1 MVKAPPEILYFV
13 KQILRKKPTDLYYHD
28 KRLEMYHKTAKREF
42 SESNFA
48 LYEKYDEFMLAET
61 LAKATRDKNLQVLIG
76 LTRFL
81 GKDWAD
87 VTKDDIQSL
96 VAKINQKYT
105 DERGKETNTSF
116 DQKKILKLFVRW
128 VKLGHRDKLKVG
140 DPPEIQNVRL
150 KKPDDK
156 LSREELISEEDL
168 IKLLHACGGN
178 LRDKAFIDVHYEAAT
193 RPGEILNLQLKHVTF
208 DKYGAVIK
216 VDGKTGTRPI
226 RIVRSAPSLNQ
237 WIKSHPYNNDKSSP
251 LWISLSRSNFGDA
264 LSYRAANKI
273 IKTRAEIAGLG
284 KRVFLNLFRHSSAT
298 ETANFLTEAQ
308 LKKRHGWTKDSKM
321 AGRYTH
327 LVNAD
332 VESAI
337 LKHYGIVQEET
348 KLKPPKICHVCNFVN
363 DSESSECSNC
373 DKPLDLKTALEK
385 QEMENMEKDVQMKKI
400 ENLEKAVEKLVDIVS
415 PSNSSKFLVHADE
428 HKKQLLLQSLQ
439 KEHPVV
445 QLDDTRYIIGK
456 HMPALFRFVSE
467 RKN

>member
-1 MVKAPPEILYFV
+1 MVKAPPVILYFV

-61 LAKATRDKNLQVLIG
+61 LAKATRDKNLQVVIG
-76 LTRFL
+76 LTRLF
-81 GKDWAD
+81 GKDWVD
-87 VTKDDIQSL
+87 VTKSDIQTL

-150 KKPDDK
+150 KKPADK
-156 LSREELISEEDL
+156 LSREDLISEEDR

-178 LRDKAFIDVHYEAAT
+178 LRDKAFIDVHLEAAT

-226 RIVRSAPSLNQ
+226 RIVRSAPNLNQ
-237 WIKSHPYNNDKSSP
+237 WLKSHPFNNDKSSP

-264 LSYRAANKI
+264 MSYRAANKL

-337 LKHYGIVQEET
+337 LKHYGIAQEET
-348 KLKPPKICHVCNFVN
+348 KLKPPKICQVCSFVN
-363 DSESSECSNC
+363 DSDSSECSNC
-373 DKPLDLKTALEK
+373 NKPLDLKTAIEIEESK
-385 QEMENMEKDVQMKKI
+385 EKDVKNLKKI
-400 ENLEKAVEKLVDIVS
+400 AEKISKRSDEQEKVIKMLVTKLQGLEDKYTETLIETFED
-415 PSNSSKFLVHADE
+415 
-428 HKKQLLLQSLQ
+428 KKDQ
-439 KEHPVV
+439 
-445 QLDDTRYIIGK
+445 
-456 HMPALFRFVSE
+456 
-467 RKN
+467 

>member
-1 MVKAPPEILYFV
+1 
-13 KQILRKKPTDLYYHD
+13 
-28 KRLEMYHKTAKREF
+28 MYHKTAKREF

-61 LAKATRDKNLQVLIG
+61 LAKATRDKNLQVVIG
-76 LTRFL
+76 LTRLL
-81 GKDWAD
+81 GKDWID
-87 VTKDDIQSL
+87 VTKSDIQTL

-140 DPPEIQNVRL
+140 DPPEIQNVRI
-150 KKPDDK
+150 KKPADK
-156 LSREELISEEDL
+156 LSREELISEEDR

-178 LRDKAFIDVHYEAAT
+178 LRDKAFIDVHLEAGT
-193 RPGEILNLQLKHVTF
+193 RPGEILNLQLKHVMF

-237 WIKSHPYNNDKSSP
+237 WLKSHPFNNDKSSP

-264 LSYRAANKI
+264 LSYRAANRI
-273 IKTRAEIAGLG
+273 IKSRAEIAGLG

-337 LKHYGIVQEET
+337 LKHHGIVQEET
-348 KLKPPKICHVCNFVN
+348 NLKPPKICQVCSFVN
-363 DSESSECSNC
+363 DPESSECSNC
-373 DKPLDLKTALEK
+373 NKPLDLKTALNMQEDEK
-385 QEMENMEKDVQMKKI
+385 SKAELNSAEIRDLKVQ
-400 ENLEKAVEKLVDIVS
+400 LTDLQEKLKNEEEFSTENVVLQRAYKI
-415 PSNSSKFLVHADE
+415 LV
-428 HKKQLLLQSLQ
+428 KKLMQDKKSRKLIQ
-439 KEHPVV
+439 KHLGLKE
-445 QLDDTRYIIGK
+445 L
-456 HMPALFRFVSE
+456 
-467 RKN
+467 

>member
-1 MVKAPPEILYFV
+1 MVKAPPKNLYFMR
-13 KQILRKKPTDLYYHD
+13 QILRKKFGDLYD
-28 KRLEMYHKTAKREF
+28 LEKRLERSHKTARREF
-42 SESNFA
+42 SESNFV
-48 LYEKYDEFMLAET
+48 LFEKYDEFMLAET
-61 LAKATRDKNLQVLIG
+61 LAKATRDKNLQVVIG
-76 LTRFL
+76 LTRLL
-81 GKDWAD
+81 GKNWAD

-105 DERGKETNTSF
+105 DEKGKETNTSF
-116 DQKKILKLFVRW
+116 DYKKILKLFVRW
-128 VKLGHRDKLKVG
+128 VKLGHRDKAKVG
-140 DPPEIQNVRL
+140 DPPEIQNVKT
-150 KKPDDK
+150 KKPADK

-178 LRDKAFIDVHYEAAT
+178 LRDKAFIDVHLEAAT

-226 RIVRSAPSLNQ
+226 RLVRSAPSLNQ
-237 WIKSHPYNNDKSSP
+237 WLKSHPFKNDKSSP

-273 IKTRAEIAGLG
+273 IKTRAEIAVLD

-337 LKHYGIVQEET
+337 LKHHGIIQEEI
-348 KLKPPKICHVCNFVN
+348 KPKPPKICQVCNFVN
-363 DSESSECSNC
+363 DPESSECSNC
-373 DKPLDLKTALEK
+373 DKPLDLQTAISKEQK
-385 QEMENMEKDVQMKKI
+385 EKI
-400 ENLEKAVEKLVDIVS
+400 ENKKLEDKVSSLEKKVAES
-415 PSNSSKFLVHADE
+415 E
-428 HKKQLLLQSLQ
+428 HKWNHFIDSLME
-439 KEHPVV
+439 KWEKT
-445 QLDDTRYIIGK
+445 DEEY
-456 HMPALFRFVSE
+456 
-467 RKN
+467 KNKK

>member
-1 MVKAPPEILYFV
+1 
-13 KQILRKKPTDLYYHD
+13 
-28 KRLEMYHKTAKREF
+28 MYHKTAKREF

-48 LYEKYDEFMLAET
+48 LYEKYDGFMLAET
-61 LAKATRDKNLQVLIG
+61 LAKATRDKNLQVVIG
-76 LTRFL
+76 LTRLL
-81 GKDWAD
+81 GKDWVD
-87 VTKDDIQSL
+87 VTKSDIQTL

-150 KKPDDK
+150 KKPADK
-156 LSREELISEEDL
+156 LSREDLISEEDR

-178 LRDKAFIDVHYEAAT
+178 LRDKAFIDVHLEAAT
-193 RPGEILNLQLKHVTF
+193 RPGEILNLQLKHVMF

-237 WIKSHPYNNDKSSP
+237 WLKSHPFNNDKSSP

-264 LSYRAANKI
+264 LSYRGANKL

-337 LKHYGIVQEET
+337 LKHHGIILEET
-348 KLKPPKICHVCNFVN
+348 NLKPPKICQVCSFVN
-363 DSESSECSNC
+363 DPESSECSNC
-373 DKPLDLKTALEK
+373 DKPLDLKTALEIQEKEQDGK
-385 QEMENMEKDVQMKKI
+385 QREIEGLKENMDKIIEEKIGEYNQKFMK
-400 ENLEKAVEKLVDIVS
+400 NLEKMYDEQILASEKRLDAMDRAFE
-415 PSNSSKFLVHADE
+415 KKLDE
-428 HKKQLLLQSLQ
+428 IDKS
-439 KEHPVV
+439 
-445 QLDDTRYIIGK
+445 
-456 HMPALFRFVSE
+456 
-467 RKN
+467 

>member
-13 KQILRKKPTDLYYHD
+13 KQILRKKSTDLYYHD
-28 KRLEMYHKTAKREF
+28 KRLEMYRKTAKREF

-61 LAKATRDKNLQVLIG
+61 LAKATRDKNLQVVIG
-76 LTRFL
+76 LTRLF
-81 GKDWAD
+81 GKDWVD
-87 VTKDDIQSL
+87 VTKSDIQTL

-150 KKPDDK
+150 KKPADK
-156 LSREELISEEDL
+156 LSREDLISEEDR

-178 LRDKAFIDVHYEAAT
+178 LRDKAFIDVHLEAAT

-226 RIVRSAPSLNQ
+226 RIVRSAPILNQ
-237 WIKSHPYNNDKSSP
+237 WLKSHPFNNDKSSP

-264 LSYRAANKI
+264 LSYRAANRI
-273 IKTRAEIAGLG
+273 IKTRAEIARLG

-332 VESAI
+332 VESAV
-337 LKHYGIVQEET
+337 LKHHGFVLEET
-348 KLKPPKICHVCNFVN
+348 NLKPPKICQVCSFVN
-363 DSESSECSNC
+363 DPESSECSNC
-373 DKPLDLKTALEK
+373 DKPLDLKTALEIQEKEQDGK
-385 QEMENMEKDVQMKKI
+385 QREIDGLKENMDKIIEEKIGKYNQKFMK
-400 ENLEKAVEKLVDIVS
+400 NLEKMYDEQILASEKRLDAMDRAFE
-415 PSNSSKFLVHADE
+415 KKLDE
-428 HKKQLLLQSLQ
+428 I
-439 KEHPVV
+439 
-445 QLDDTRYIIGK
+445 DR
-456 HMPALFRFVSE
+456 
-467 RKN
+467 N